1 MSSVVRGRGSLTP
14 TVAGGSVRGLPGSD
28 CGCGVSIWAVAGVSG
43 EQQKGGGPS
52 RASATAFPR
61 RGTRSTLRRPDSP
74 FSYRF

>member
-43 EQQKGGGPS
+43 EQQQGGGPWGLPALH
-52 RASATAFPR
+52 RDRVPAARHPQHFTAA
-61 RGTRSTLRRPDSP
+61 
-74 FSYRF
+74 